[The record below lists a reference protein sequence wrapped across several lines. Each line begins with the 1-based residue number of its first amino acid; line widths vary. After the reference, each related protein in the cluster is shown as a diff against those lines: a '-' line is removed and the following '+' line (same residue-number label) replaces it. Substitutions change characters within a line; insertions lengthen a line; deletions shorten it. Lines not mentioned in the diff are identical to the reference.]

1 MARTYDLHA
10 LFSEEELNVVH
21 KKMADAGVQNR
32 SAYFRKMALDGY
44 IVKLDMKDIHELVRL
59 LRNATNNL
67 NQIAKLA
74 NSTGRIYYSEIS
86 DIQAKQDEIWK
97 ATKEILARL
106 SAIQ

>member
-86 DIQAKQDEIWK
+86 DIQAKQDKIWET
-97 ATKEILARL
+97 TKEILARL